1 MTVNTELE
9 PKPSSRSKDPA
20 SILEHFAALSDPRRE
35 HGRVHMLDEIVF
47 MSICAVLCGADSWQ
61 EIADYSQSKFD
72 WLKTFL
78 TLPGGIPSHDT
89 FRRVFC
95 LLEPLAFQACFSD
108 WMTALMNRHGLISI
122 PIDPPPLKPI
132 AIDGKT
138 QRGSARR
145 SVGRSPLHMV
155 SAWSVE
161 NHLTLGQVA
170 TEAKSNEITA
180 IPELLKLLDLE
191 GAVVTID
198 AMGCQKDIAAGIV
211 QGGGEFVLAA
221 KENQPHL
228 YEDIQRAFEEALEH
242 GESGVDFT
250 EFQTEEVRR
259 GGHETRTC
267 CVITNPSGIRDI
279 GLWTRLTAICMVVSQ
294 RVIDGVPSSEIRYF
308 IGSAAGTAKEYLQ
321 WVRGHWG
328 IENSLHWVLDVCFRE
343 DEQRHWAGNSA
354 ENLSWLR
361 KVALCLLKA
370 EKNSKGKSIHRRRLL
385 AGWKN
390 EYLLSVLAQ
399 VPEITEKSGA

>member
-1 MTVNTELE
+1 MTVNTETKLH
-9 PKPSSRSKDPA
+9 SHSKDPA
-20 SILEHFAALSDPRRE
+20 SVLEYFAALPDPRRD
-35 HGRVHMLDEIVF
+35 HGKVHMLDEIVF
-47 MSICAVLCGADSWQ
+47 MSISAVLCGADSWQ
-61 EIADYSQSKFD
+61 EIADYSHSKYD

-78 TLPGGIPSHDT
+78 TLPGGVPSHDT

-95 LLEPLAFQACFSD
+95 LLDPLAFQACFSD
-108 WMTALMNRHGLISI
+108 WIAALMDRHGLTLISE
-122 PIDPPPLKPI
+122 PALRPI

-145 SVGRSPLHMV
+145 SVGQSPLHMV
-155 SAWSVE
+155 SAWAVE

-170 TEAKSNEITA
+170 THEKSNEITA

-198 AMGCQKDIAAGIV
+198 AMGCQRDIAAGIV
-211 QGGGEFVLAA
+211 EQQGEFVLAV

-228 YEDIQRAFEEALEH
+228 YEDIEQAFEEALDQ
-242 GESGVDFT
+242 GEPGVDFT
-250 EFQTEEVRR
+250 EFQTKGTHSGRQ
-259 GGHETRTC
+259 ETRTC
-267 CVITNPSGIRDI
+267 CVITNPKGIRNM
-279 GLWTRLTAICMVVSQ
+279 GLWTKLTAICMVISECEANGIS
-294 RVIDGVPSSEIRYF
+294 RSEIRYF
-308 IGSAAGTAKEYLQ
+308 IGSVDTTAQQYLG

-361 KVALCLLKA
+361 KLALCLLKA
-370 EKNSKGKSIHRRRLL
+370 VKNSTGKSIHRRRLL

-399 VPEITEKSGA
+399 IPEKSGA

>member
-1 MTVNTELE
+1 MTVNTETQ
-9 PKPSSRSKDPA
+9 PRSRSKDPA
-20 SILEHFAALSDPRRE
+20 SILEHFAALPDPRRD
-35 HGRVHMLDEIVF
+35 HGKIHMLDEILF
-47 MSICAVLCGADSWQ
+47 MAICAVLCGADSWL
-61 EIADYSQSKFD
+61 EIAEYSHSKVD

-95 LLEPLAFQACFSD
+95 LLDPLAFQACFAD
-108 WMTALMNRHGLISI
+108 WISALMNRHGLISI
-122 PIDPPPLKPI
+122 PVDQPALKPI

-145 SVGRSPLHMV
+145 TVGQSALHMV

-211 QGGGEFVLAA
+211 QQRGEYVLAV

-228 YEDIQRAFEEALEH
+228 YEDIQQAFEEALEH
-242 GESGVDFT
+242 GEPGVDFT
-250 EFQTEEVRR
+250 EFQTEEVSR
-259 GGHETRTC
+259 GRHETRTC

-279 GLWTRLTAICMVVSQ
+279 SLWTKLMAISMVVSH
-294 RVIDGVPSSEIRYF
+294 RVIDGVSSSEIRYF
-308 IGSAAGTAKEYLQ
+308 IGSVPRTAQEYLR

-361 KVALCLLKA
+361 KLALCLLKA

-399 VPEITEKSGA
+399 IPEIPEKNGA